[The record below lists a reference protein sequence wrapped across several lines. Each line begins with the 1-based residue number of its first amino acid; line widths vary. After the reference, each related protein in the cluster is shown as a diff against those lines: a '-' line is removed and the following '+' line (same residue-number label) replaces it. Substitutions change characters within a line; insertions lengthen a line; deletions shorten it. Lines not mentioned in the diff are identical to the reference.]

1 MLRKKKRYM
10 KRIAVFCAL
19 CAVVMSLSAQKFFN
33 VTDLNHRTETDFEV
47 LAGAQSLKVNP
58 IVFARVEKNPAA
70 YFLAIYVGEKTSMIT
85 VVRKADVQ
93 YIVTEVVSVE
103 KKNDKWA
110 VKLASGEFDVY
121 TSSNPE
127 WETVQPGQHVS
138 YCTFVGET
146 KALAVKPH
154 TVGRDVELTDK
165 VPVSP
170 SPSAPIILLDK
181 ENKIIGVN
189 L

>member
-1 MLRKKKRYM
+1 MNM
-10 KRIAVFCAL
+10 GKRILCFVCAL
-19 CAVVMSLSAQKFFN
+19 ICAVMSLSAQKFFEI
-33 VTDLNHRTETDFEV
+33 TDLKAQPNGTEFEV
-47 LAGAQSLKVNP
+47 VAGAQRLRVNP
-58 IVFARVEKNPAA
+58 IVFGRVEKNPAA
-70 YFLAIYVGEKTSMIT
+70 YFLAIYVGEKTSKIT

-103 KKNDKWA
+103 KKNNKWA

-170 SPSAPIILLDK
+170 SPEVPIILLDK